1 MDDRTPHPRPRRTSH
16 PDPRRVQIDG
26 RPPQRRTAA
35 RTPAH
40 AESAGNGTS
49 QDRAA
54 SRRRNDAPHD
64 AAPHQRSAAARSER
78 RANAAPSWYDPES
91 ARGSRTPRPTLD
103 ASLDNPRWHSSS
115 ANDVYVGGHNPA
127 KRRSRLPFFIG
138 GIVLVIALIAL
149 AVNLIGAPIAPQPEE
164 QPADDLVVADATAQ
178 PTTLTIS
185 FVGDCTLGTDEG
197 FNQSTSFNARY
208 DAVDDPSWFFA
219 NVADIFNQDDLT
231 VANMEGTLT
240 ESTTRADKTFA
251 FKGPADYAQV
261 LVQGGVET
269 ASLANNHSHDYGD
282 DSYTDTIEALEAA
295 GLGTFGYD
303 RIDYRDV
310 NEVKVALIGTYELA
324 EGLDI
329 QDELKQ
335 NIQTA
340 KDQGAQIT
348 IVYFHWGTEKETAP
362 NETQVELGH
371 IAVDSGADLVIGS
384 HPHVIQGYEKYNG
397 RYIVYSLGNF
407 CFGGNSNPSDKDCMI
422 FQQTFT
428 VTGSDVATDD
438 AITVIPCSISSSADS
453 NNYQPTPAEGDE
465 KTRIEKKIQTSNE
478 AIADV
483 SKAVQGSASGTDDT
497 QG

>member
-1 MDDRTPHPRPRRTSH
+1 MDDRIPHPRPRRASR
-16 PDPRRVQIDG
+16 PDPERVRIDG
-26 RPPQRRTAA
+26 RPSQRRTAA
-35 RTPAH
+35 RPQGPAH
-40 AESAGNGTS
+40 AGT
-49 QDRAA
+49 QDRPDPSRCDGDAHGNAA
-54 SRRRNDAPHD
+54 PRRRPDATRPN
-64 AAPHQRSAAARSER
+64 RSAT
-78 RANAAPSWYDPES
+78 AAPSWYDPES

-103 ASLDNPRWHSSS
+103 ASLDNPRWRSSS
-115 ANDVYVGGHNPA
+115 ANDVYVGGRGPTQ
-127 KRRSRLPFFIG
+127 RRSRLPFIIG
-138 GIVLVIALIAL
+138 GIALLIAIVAL
-149 AVNLIGAPIAPQPEE
+149 AVNLIGALTAPQPDE
-164 QPADDLVVADATAQ
+164 QPAEDLAVADASAR

-185 FVGDCTLGTDEG
+185 FAGDCTLGTDEG

-208 DAVDDPSWFFA
+208 DAVDDPAWFFA
-219 NVADIFNQDDLT
+219 NVAGIFNQDDLT
-231 VANMEGTLT
+231 VVNMEGTLT

-261 LVQGGVET
+261 LVKGGVET

-310 NEVKVALIGTYELA
+310 NGVKVALIGTYELA
-324 EGLDI
+324 EGLAI
-329 QDELKQ
+329 QDELKA

-348 IVYFHWGTEKETAP
+348 IVYFHWGAEKDTVP

-371 IAVDSGADLVIGS
+371 IAVDAGADLVIGS

-453 NNYQPTPAEGDE
+453 NNYQPTPAERDE
-465 KTRIEKKIQTSNE
+465 KARIEKKIRTSND

-483 SKAVQGSASGTDDT
+483 SKTVSGSAPDANDST
-497 QG
+497 QSEG